1 MTGLFEPEPFEQI
14 PGQLSMET
22 DPELEDWQR
31 GGRLQHDDN
40 GQPIIDTVTCEQ
52 CGRSWNDA
60 LITSRTPVPS
70 GRCPFED
77 SHDNQGEDHCEACG
91 APDDGTQSYCEQC
104 GEALIDPKYI
114 PEDVQPPEPSPEP
127 EPIPRKRWKHRSQG
141 RYVVGRLM
149 PDGRLDIYRGAN
161 TEAGAARAR
170 SEIRHWPE
178 ITTYDQATDTYR

>member
-1 MTGLFEPEPFEQI
+1 MSGLFEPEPFEQI
-14 PGQLSMET
+14 AGQLSMET
-22 DPELEDWQR
+22 D
-31 GGRLQHDDN
+31 
-40 GQPIIDTVTCEQ
+40 
-52 CGRSWNDA
+52 A
-60 LITSRTPVPS
+60 
-70 GRCPFED
+70 
-77 SHDNQGEDHCEACG
+77 DHCEACG

-127 EPIPRKRWKHRSQG
+127 GAEDLNSPERVAQRRAMFGSFGWGVSEPEPEPIPRKRWKYRSQG

-178 ITTYDQATDTYR
+178 VTTYDQATDTYRNR